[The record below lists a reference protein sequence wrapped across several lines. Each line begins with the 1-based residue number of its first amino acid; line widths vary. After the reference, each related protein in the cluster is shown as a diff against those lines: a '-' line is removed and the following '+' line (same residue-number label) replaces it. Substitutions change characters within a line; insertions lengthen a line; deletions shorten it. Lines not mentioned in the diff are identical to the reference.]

1 MPVSDSFQAFVVD
14 QLSKAVPLVR
24 ARRMF
29 SGVGLYSANLFFA
42 LIADDV
48 VYLKSDSATQPD
60 FESRGLQRFRPFG
73 EDTGGMSY
81 YQLPEDALEDVD
93 TLRVWCEKA
102 IDVAKRAKRG
112 PTRRS
117 K

>member
-1 MPVSDSFQAFVVD
+1 VSVSDSFLVFVVE

-48 VYLKSDSATQPD
+48 VYLKSDTSTQPD

-73 EDTGGMSY
+73 EDSGGMSY
-81 YQLPEDALEDVD
+81 YQLPEDALEDAEM
-93 TLRVWCEKA
+93 LRVWCEKA
-102 IDVAKRAKRG
+102 IDVAERAKR
-112 PTRRS
+112 TRVHHS